1 MTTLNIII
9 LSLFPEMFPGTLG
22 HSLPGKALKDGVWSL
37 DAVNIRDFATDKHG
51 TVDDTPYG
59 GGAGM
64 VMKPDVLAAA
74 IEHAKQKL
82 PEAQLI
88 CFSPKGML
96 LTQRFVKK
104 LVNTPEKE
112 SSVLSFILL
121 CGRFEGIDERLL
133 DEYQPLEISIGDYV
147 LFGGELAAMVFTEAL
162 LRHIPGSVGNPETLE
177 EESFSIGEK
186 SALLLEYPHYT
197 KPPFWRGR
205 GVPEVL
211 TSGNHKKISEWRQDQ
226 AERITKERRPDLWNQ
241 YIESKKRK

>member
-1 MTTLNIII
+1 MKIII
-9 LSLFPEMFPGTLG
+9 LTLYPEMFPGPLG
-22 HSLPGKALKDGVWSL
+22 HSLPGKGLKENRWSL
-37 DAVNIRDFATDKHG
+37 EAINIRDFATDKHN

-74 IEHAKQKL
+74 IDHAKQKL
-82 PEAQLI
+82 PEAKLI
-88 CFSPKGML
+88 YFSPKGKL
-96 LTQRFVKK
+96 LQQSHVRELAVP
-104 LVNTPEKE
+104 NA
-112 SSVLSFILL
+112 SFILL
-121 CGRFEGIDERLL
+121 CGRFEGVDERLL
-133 DEYQPLEISIGDYV
+133 EEYQPLEISIGDYV
-147 LFGGELAAMVFTEAL
+147 IFGGELAAMVFTEAM

-197 KPPFWRGR
+197 KPPFWKER

-241 YIESKKRK
+241 YTESKKRT